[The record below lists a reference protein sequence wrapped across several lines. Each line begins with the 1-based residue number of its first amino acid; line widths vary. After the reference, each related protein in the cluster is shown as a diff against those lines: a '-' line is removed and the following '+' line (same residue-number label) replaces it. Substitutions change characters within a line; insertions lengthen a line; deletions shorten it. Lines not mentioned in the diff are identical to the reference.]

1 MNRSLKLSMLM
12 ALALSSSQVMAL
24 ELGHVQIKSTLGQPL
39 LAEIPLHPA
48 NPAELQNLK
57 VQLASSEAFARA
69 GIPGGRTTIPLQF
82 AVTRS
87 ASGQRVIRITS
98 KVIVDNPF
106 IDLLL
111 EVDSRAGKSVR
122 EFAILL
128 DPPGSKIASSS
139 SPVAM
144 SKSAPRKPASHPAMS
159 SGPARPTAM
168 ATPASTSS
176 RVKNGEYGPVKSGQ
190 TLSGIARDLEPS
202 GVDINQMLLAL
213 KQANPDAFYRD
224 NVNALKRG
232 AVLRVPTSSEA
243 QAITAA
249 AAMAEVR
256 RQNSDWRA
264 GTPGKPVTVADAAT
278 RASASSSPS
287 GGSDK
292 AGDRLALVPAKDTK
306 GRGVS
311 GVGSGKGDKS
321 AAALREDLLR
331 QQEAMASLQ
340 QQSKD
345 LKTRLKDLTD
355 INSNNERLLS
365 LKNSEI
371 AELQR
376 KLAAA
381 RKSAGISPA
390 VAAGKS
396 ALAASTGSKPSSLP
410 PAQSASTTAIV
421 PASGSS
427 ARMTTSAM
435 AAGGTASTP
444 ATSALATSA
453 GKPATSPSTAKPAPM
468 KPVVKPKAVR
478 KPAMVQAQPWYMQ
491 TWVWAA
497 AGGAIVLLLLLAL
510 RGRRK
515 SAADGAATSSLADRF
530 GTVAPVSEEQ
540 DDFDQNELLDQ
551 LAEHPDDIYLH
562 LELVTLYYSRR
573 DVDHFEAAAEAMYAH
588 VTDPQQDEWQDVVH
602 MGEDLVPNHPLFDHH
617 DESSGNV
624 AEEDQD
630 DFNAGHEADEEA
642 FHAEPSS
649 MPPLPPTPKQVSEY
663 NFDFDLSQPATPVA
677 DDDLE
682 RSLTE
687 GVSSEP
693 LVDDLSMNPPLADE
707 AAPVADEPVSS
718 WKFDETNTSASAE
731 SVGEFNDDP
740 VDTKLDLARAY
751 LDMGDADGARA
762 MLEEAVKEGS
772 KMQQET
778 ARRLLDGIQ

>member
-57 VQLASSEAFARA
+57 VQLASNEAFARA

-82 AVTRS
+82 AVTRT

-98 KVIVDNPF
+98 KVVVDNPF

-111 EVDSRAGKSVR
+111 EVDSKAGKSVR

-128 DPPGSKIASSS
+128 DPPGTRIATSSS
-139 SPVAM
+139 QTAM
-144 SKSAPRKPASHPAMS
+144 SGSTSPKPASHPAK
-159 SGPARPTAM
+159 PAGTSRPTAV
-168 ATPASTSS
+168 AARSSSPS
-176 RVKNGEYGPVKSGQ
+176 RVRNGEYGPVKSGQ
-190 TLSGIARDLEPS
+190 TLSAVARDLAPR

-213 KQANPDAFYRD
+213 KQANPNAFYRD

-232 AVLRVPTSSEA
+232 AVLRVPTSAET
-243 QAITAA
+243 QALTVA

-292 AGDRLALVPAKDTK
+292 AGDHLALVPAKNNK
-306 GRGVS
+306 GAGSAGAS
-311 GVGSGKGDKS
+311 GGKSDKS
-321 AAALREDLLR
+321 TAALRQDLLR
-331 QQEAMASLQ
+331 SQEAMASLQ
-340 QQSKD
+340 QQGKD

-365 LKNSEI
+365 LKNGEI

-381 RKSAGISPA
+381 RKAAGMPAAAASTMPAIGPGVPAQKASAMAHAPAAGTSATSASPSMAASGTAPAPVVPA
-390 VAAGKS
+390 VAAS
-396 ALAASTGSKPSSLP
+396 VAKP
-410 PAQSASTTAIV
+410 V
-421 PASGSS
+421 
-427 ARMTTSAM
+427 
-435 AAGGTASTP
+435 
-444 ATSALATSA
+444 
-453 GKPATSPSTAKPAPM
+453 AKPAP
-468 KPVVKPKAVR
+468 VKPAAE
-478 KPAMVQAQPWYMQ
+478 PARLQEQPWYMQ
-491 TWVWAA
+491 TWAWAA
-497 AGGAIVLLLLLAL
+497 AGGAVVLLLLLAL
-510 RGRRK
+510 LGRRK
-515 SAADGAATSSLADRF
+515 SAAGGNATSSLADRF
-530 GTVAPVSEEQ
+530 GTAEPAADAQ

-602 MGEDLVPNHPLFDHH
+602 MGEDLAPNHPLFVPNDEASGDSPTESHVGFGVGDGADDAMSDA
-617 DESSGNV
+617 DESL
-624 AEEDQD
+624 
-630 DFNAGHEADEEA
+630 
-642 FHAEPSS
+642 
-649 MPPLPPTPKQVSEY
+649 MPPLPPTPRQVSEY
-663 NFDFDLSQPATPVA
+663 SFDFDLSQSEAPATPGHDAEISPTEDVSGNPQVDDFSPNLSMA
-677 DDDLE
+677 DDIVP
-682 RSLTE
+682 T
-687 GVSSEP
+687 
-693 LVDDLSMNPPLADE
+693 
-707 AAPVADEPVSS
+707 ADEPASS
-718 WKFDETNTSASAE
+718 WRFDEADAA
-731 SVGEFNDDP
+731 GEQGREPGELNDDP

-751 LDMGDADGARA
+751 LDMGDAEGARA
-762 MLEEAVKEGS
+762 MLEEAVREGS
-772 KMQQET
+772 QTQQET
-778 ARRLLDGIQ
+778 ARRLLDGIE